1 MSMGELTDHITC
13 FKNKNQCNLFRLHRM
28 LLVKAE
34 ESDIHMISL
43 ANADDSFM
51 QVYQKYR
58 NTVFGIAF
66 SYTKS
71 SADSCDI
78 VQDVFIK
85 YITSKNTFNSDEHIK
100 AWLIRVTVNECKKH
114 LMSSWVSRTV
124 SLEDQTIPY
133 EFDQEDLEL
142 FEAVMSMSLKYR
154 IPIHLHYYEGYSVSE
169 IASFLGA
176 RESTVKVRL
185 LRARKMLKLRL
196 EEVFEDGHKGP
207 IQENIQQIL

>member
-66 SYTKS
+66 SYT
-71 SADSCDI
+71 
-78 VQDVFIK
+78 Q
-85 YITSKNTFNSDEHIK
+85 
-100 AWLIRVTVNECKKH
+100 
-114 LMSSWVSRTV
+114 
-124 SLEDQTIPY
+124 
-133 EFDQEDLEL
+133 
-142 FEAVMSMSLKYR
+142 AVR
-154 IPIHLHYYEGYSVSE
+154 IHVI
-169 IASFLGA
+169 
-176 RESTVKVRL
+176 
-185 LRARKMLKLRL
+185 
-196 EEVFEDGHKGP
+196 
-207 IQENIQQIL
+207 